1 MRCPECGSPVHPN
14 WDSCRGCGAAL
25 EGLKGR
31 PAGWV
36 LPTMPRPVTEGAKRA
51 VERVRNIQGP
61 SFSTPRLALRAL
73 PRSSRLGGG
82 AGSLGRALSASRA
95 QFAMPAMSGARRF
108 VAPAAVFVA
117 VAALL
122 FAAVFAAAAADARA
136 EARQAREAEQA
147 VGAKLTELQSAVAG
161 AEQTRGALQSAAQ
174 TAQASASS
182 VAAERDAANQRLDAA
197 AKDLAELQA
206 KLTSVTATAEQQT
219 ALAGQQK
226 QQVRVL
232 TECLS
237 GTLVAVEFGRS
248 GRWSSADRALDAVK
262 DSCTAARA
270 LL

>member
-25 EGLKGR
+25 DGLKGR
-31 PAGWV
+31 PVAWA
-36 LPTMPRPVTEGAKRA
+36 LPTVPRPVTEGAKRA
-51 VERVRNIQGP
+51 AERVRKIQAP
-61 SFSTPRLALRAL
+61 SFSAPRLALRAV
-73 PRSSRLGGG
+73 PRPSRPGGG
-82 AGSLGRALSASRA
+82 AGSLGRAWWTSRA
-95 QFAMPAMSGARRF
+95 QFSMPAMSGVRGF
-108 VAPAAVFVA
+108 VAPAAALVA
-117 VAALL
+117 VLALL
-122 FAAVFAAAAADARA
+122 LAAVFAASAANARV

-147 VGAKLTELQSAVAG
+147 AGAKLTELQSAVTG
-161 AEQTRGALQSAAQ
+161 AEQARGELQSAAQ

-182 VAAERDAANQRLDAA
+182 VASERDDAKKRLEAAS
-197 AKDLAELQA
+197 KDLTELQA

-219 ALAGQQK
+219 ALAAQQK

-237 GTLVAVEFGRS
+237 GTLVAIEFGRS